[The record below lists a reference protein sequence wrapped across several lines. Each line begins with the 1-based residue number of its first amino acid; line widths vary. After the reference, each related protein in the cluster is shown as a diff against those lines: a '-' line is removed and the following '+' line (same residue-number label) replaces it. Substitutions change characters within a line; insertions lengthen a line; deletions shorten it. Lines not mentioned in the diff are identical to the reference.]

1 MVDTNAAAAKAREA
15 VEQGVETARE
25 YAGAAREYADSAREY
40 ARDYAEKGLDA
51 AGRVSE
57 NLQEFVRQEPWIAVA
72 AAFAVGY
79 LMARILRRV
88 SA

>member
-1 MVDTNAAAAKAREA
+1 MVDTNAAAGKAREA
-15 VEQGVETARE
+15 VERGVESARE
-25 YAGAAREYADSAREY
+25 YAGVARDYAGTARDY
-40 ARDYAEKGLDA
+40 ARDYADKGLDA

-57 NLQEFVRQEPWIAVA
+57 NLQEFVRQEPWIAIG

-79 LMARILRRV
+79 VMARVLRRI

>member
-1 MVDTNAAAAKAREA
+1 MVDTNAAAAKAQEA

-25 YAGAAREYADSAREY
+25 YAGAAREYA
-40 ARDYAEKGLDA
+40 RDYAGKGLDV
-51 AGRVSE
+51 AGRMSE

-79 LMARILRRV
+79 LMARVLRRV

>member
-1 MVDTNAAAAKAREA
+1 MVDTNAAASKARETL
-15 VEQGVETARE
+15 ESGVETARE

-40 ARDYAEKGLDA
+40 ARDYAEKGLDV
-51 AGRVSE
+51 AGRMSE

-79 LMARILRRV
+79 MMARVLRRV

>member
-1 MVDTNAAAAKAREA
+1 MVDTNAAASKAREA

-79 LMARILRRV
+79 LMARVLRRV